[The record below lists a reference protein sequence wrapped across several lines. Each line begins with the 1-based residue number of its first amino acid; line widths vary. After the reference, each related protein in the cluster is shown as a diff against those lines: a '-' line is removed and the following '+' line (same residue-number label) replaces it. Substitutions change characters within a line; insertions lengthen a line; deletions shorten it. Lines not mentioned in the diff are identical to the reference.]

1 MYEKKKYSVLVVSS
15 SEKMNEAI
23 KTLLPLTKYSVV
35 NFAGSVSAAKRAMLQ
50 SFYDFVIINTPL
62 GDDFG
67 TDFAIEV
74 CRKNSSVCMLLVK
87 SDNYERVNHMV
98 IPYGVFTLPKPTSST
113 NMKIALSW
121 LASAR
126 ERIIATDKKKESIE
140 DKMKEIRIVN
150 RAKWLLIEN
159 LKMTEAEA
167 HRYIEKQAMDN
178 CISKL
183 IIAEDIL
190 KTYQK

>member
-1 MYEKKKYSVLVVSS
+1 MYENKKYSVLVVSS
-15 SEKMNEAI
+15 SEKMNEAMKNI
-23 KTLLPLTKYSVV
+23 LPHTQYSTV
-35 NFAGSVSAAKRAMLQ
+35 NFAGSVSAAKRAVLQ
-50 SFYDFVIINTPL
+50 SFYDFVIINAPL
-62 GDDFG
+62 CDDFG

-74 CRKNSSVCMLLVK
+74 CRKHSSVCMLMVK
-87 SDNYERVNHMV
+87 SEVYERINHKV

-183 IIAEDIL
+183 IVAEDIL

>member
-1 MYEKKKYSVLVVSS
+1 MYESKKYSVLVVSS
-15 SEKMNEAI
+15 SEKMNEAMKNI
-23 KTLLPLTKYSVV
+23 LPHTKYSTV
-35 NFAGSVSAAKRAMLQ
+35 NFAGSISAAKRAVLD

-62 GDDFG
+62 SDDFG
-67 TDFAIEV
+67 TDFAIEI
-74 CRKNSSVCMLLVK
+74 CRNRSSVCMLMVK
-87 SDNYERVNHMV
+87 SEIYERINHKV
-98 IPYGVFTLPKPTSST
+98 IPYGVFTLPKPTSSA
-113 NMKIALSW
+113 NMKVALSW

-183 IIAEDIL
+183 IVAEDIL